1 MSPQAL
7 EPVAGGTLYV
17 VATPIGNR
25 GDLSPRAARVLA
37 SVDVVAAED
46 TRHTGRLLRD
56 LGIHADLISV
66 HEHNEQARVPGLI
79 QRLTAGADVALV
91 SDAGTPGIS
100 DPGYRLVAAAH
111 AAACRVISVAG
122 PSAAIAALAGS
133 GQPPDRFVFEGFLPA
148 RARARRQRL
157 RTLAAESRTLVFY
170 EATRR
175 LEATLADMIA
185 ALGETR
191 SATLAR
197 ELSKQHET
205 LGRGTLKEL
214 RAWVAA
220 DADQRRGEAVV
231 VVAGAPD
238 PETPAA
244 ASLDTVLAALLP
256 ELPPSR
262 AAAAAARLTGV
273 RRRDAYQA
281 ALHHSAN
288 ASSPE

>member
-1 MSPQAL
+1 MSQQAP

-37 SVDVVAAED
+37 SVSVVAAED

-56 LGIHADLISV
+56 LGIQTDLISV

-111 AAACRVISVAG
+111 AADCRVISVAG
-122 PSAAIAALAGS
+122 PSAAIAALAAS

-148 RARARRQRL
+148 RARARRERL
-157 RTLAAESRTLVFY
+157 RTLAAEPRTLVFY

-205 LGRGTLKEL
+205 LARGTLTQL

-220 DADQRRGEAVV
+220 DANQRRGEAVL
-231 VVAGAPD
+231 VVAGAPE

-244 ASLDTVLAALLP
+244 AALDTVLAALLP
-256 ELPPSR
+256 ELPPTR
-262 AAAAAARLTGV
+262 AAAVAARLTGV